1 MAGKL
6 FKHCEENNYR
16 LKIKFKKGQTGKNN
30 CELKSAVY
38 SSETNKESAPPL
50 PPWLKNGISTPTPW
64 KKA

>member
-38 SSETNKESAPPL
+38 SSETNKE
-50 PPWLKNGISTPTPW
+50 
-64 KKA
+64 